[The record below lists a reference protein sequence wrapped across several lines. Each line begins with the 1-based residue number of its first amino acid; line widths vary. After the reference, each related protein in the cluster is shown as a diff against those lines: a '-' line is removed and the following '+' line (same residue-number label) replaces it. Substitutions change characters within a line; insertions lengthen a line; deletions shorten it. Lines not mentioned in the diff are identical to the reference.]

1 MRTRFYTMKQIADL
15 PDTIAV
21 FPLPGAILLPR
32 SRLPLHIFEPR
43 YLAMVED
50 CLKTDHR
57 MIGMIQPRTGQ
68 GKADQAGVSVLSAVG
83 CAGRIS
89 SFSETDDGRYMI
101 TLVGISRFRVDAE
114 VAGFVPYRRC
124 KVDWSD
130 FSDDLRSEDGQ
141 ADFRRDD
148 FMDKLSR
155 YLKQRNLGVDWSSLK
170 EAEDELLV
178 NALSILCPFAPE
190 EKQALLEARTLSDRC
205 RVLETLIAFSLQS
218 GGGSDEVL
226 Q

>member
-1 MRTRFYTMKQIADL
+1 MKHIADL
-15 PDTIAV
+15 PDTIAI

-32 SRLPLHIFEPR
+32 SQLPLHIFEPR

-50 CLKTDHR
+50 CLKSDQR
-57 MIGMIQPRTGQ
+57 MIGMIQPRSGQ
-68 GKADQAGVSVLSAVG
+68 GGAAGLSSVG

-101 TLVGISRFRVDAE
+101 TLAGVSRFRVDHE
-114 VAGFVPYRRC
+114 VTGFVPYRRC
-124 KVDWSD
+124 KADWTD
-130 FSDDLRSEDGQ
+130 FAADLRGEETEV
-141 ADFRRDD
+141 AFKRDA
-148 FMDKLSR
+148 FMDKLAR
-155 YLKQRNLGVDWSSLK
+155 YLKQRNMGVDWSSLK

-190 EKQALLEARTLSDRC
+190 EKQALLEARTLTDRC
-205 RVLETLIAFSLQS
+205 RVLETLIAFSLQTT
-218 GGGSDEVL
+218 GGADDVV

>member
-1 MRTRFYTMKQIADL
+1 MKHIADL

-57 MIGMIQPRTGQ
+57 MIAMIQPRAGQ
-68 GKADQAGVSVLSAVG
+68 GGAAVLSAVG

-101 TLVGISRFRVDAE
+101 TLAGISRFRVAAE
-114 VAGFVPYRRC
+114 VTGFVPYRRC
-124 KVDWSD
+124 TVDWSD
-130 FSDDLRSEDGQ
+130 FADDLRAEDGK
-141 ADFRRDD
+141 ADFARDD
-148 FMDKLSR
+148 FMEKLAR

-190 EKQALLEARTLSDRC
+190 EKQALLEAQTLSDRR
-205 RVLETLIAFSLQS
+205 RVLETLISFSLQS
-218 GGGSDEVL
+218 GTTAGDVV

>member
-1 MRTRFYTMKQIADL
+1 MKNFGDL
-15 PDTIAV
+15 PDTLAI

-50 CLKTDHR
+50 CLKSDHR
-57 MIGMIQPRTGQ
+57 MIGMIQPRAGQ
-68 GKADQAGVSVLSAVG
+68 GGASGLSSVG

-89 SFSETDDGRYMI
+89 SFSETDDGRYMV
-101 TLVGISRFRVDAE
+101 TLSGIARFRVEHE

-124 KVDWSD
+124 KADWTD
-130 FSDDLRSEDGQ
+130 FAADLRAEDTEVG
-141 ADFRRDD
+141 FNRED
-148 FMDKLSR
+148 FMDKLAR

-190 EKQALLEARTLSDRC
+190 EKQALLEARTLTDRC
-205 RVLETLIAFSLQS
+205 RVLETLIAFSLQTS
-218 GGGSDEVL
+218 GGADDVL

>member
-1 MRTRFYTMKQIADL
+1 
-15 PDTIAV
+15 
-21 FPLPGAILLPR
+21 
-32 SRLPLHIFEPR
+32 
-43 YLAMVED
+43 
-50 CLKTDHR
+50 
-57 MIGMIQPRTGQ
+57 
-68 GKADQAGVSVLSAVG
+68 
-83 CAGRIS
+83 
-89 SFSETDDGRYMI
+89 
-101 TLVGISRFRVDAE
+101 AE

-130 FSDDLRSEDGQ
+130 FADDLRAEETQ

-148 FMDKLSR
+148 FMEKLAR

-190 EKQALLEARTLSDRC
+190 EKQALLEAHTLTDRC
-205 RVLETLIAFSLQS
+205 HVLETLIAFSLQS

>member
-1 MRTRFYTMKQIADL
+1 MKHNADL
-15 PDTIAV
+15 PETISV

-50 CLKTDHR
+50 CLKSDHR
-57 MIGMIQPRTGQ
+57 MIGMIQPRAGTGKT
-68 GKADQAGVSVLSAVG
+68 GLSAVG

-101 TLVGISRFRVDAE
+101 TLAGISRFRVESE
-114 VAGFVPYRRC
+114 VVGFVPYRRC
-124 KVDWSD
+124 KVEWAD
-130 FSDDLRSEDGQ
+130 FAGDLRAEDGQ
-141 ADFRRDD
+141 ADFARDD
-148 FMDKLSR
+148 FMDKLAR
-155 YLKQRNLGVDWSSLK
+155 YFKQRNLGVDWSSLK

-190 EKQALLEARTLSDRC
+190 EKQALLEAPSLSDRC

-218 GGGSDEVL
+218 GSTGDDVL

>member
-1 MRTRFYTMKQIADL
+1 MKNFGDL
-15 PDTIAV
+15 PDTLAI

-50 CLKTDHR
+50 CLKSDHR
-57 MIGMIQPRTGQ
+57 MIGMIQPRAGQ
-68 GKADQAGVSVLSAVG
+68 GGASGLSSVG

-89 SFSETDDGRYMI
+89 SFSETDDGRYMV
-101 TLVGISRFRVDAE
+101 TLSGIARFRVEHE

-124 KVDWSD
+124 KADWTD
-130 FSDDLRSEDGQ
+130 YAADLRAEDTEVG
-141 ADFRRDD
+141 FNRED
-148 FMDKLSR
+148 FMDKLAR

-190 EKQALLEARTLSDRC
+190 EKQALLEARTLTDRC
-205 RVLETLIAFSLQS
+205 RVLETLIAFSLQTS
-218 GGGSDEVL
+218 GGADDVL

>member
-1 MRTRFYTMKQIADL
+1 MKQIADL

-43 YLAMVED
+43 YLARVED

-68 GKADQAGVSVLSAVG
+68 GKADQGGASMLSAVG

-101 TLVGISRFRVDAE
+101 TLAGVSRFRVAAE

-130 FSDDLRSEDGQ
+130 FADDLRAEDTQ

-148 FMDKLSR
+148 FMEKLAR

-190 EKQALLEARTLSDRC
+190 EKQALLEARTLTDRC
-205 RVLETLIAFSLQS
+205 PVLETLIAFSLQS

>member
-1 MRTRFYTMKQIADL
+1 
-15 PDTIAV
+15 
-21 FPLPGAILLPR
+21 
-32 SRLPLHIFEPR
+32 
-43 YLAMVED
+43 
-50 CLKTDHR
+50 
-57 MIGMIQPRTGQ
+57 
-68 GKADQAGVSVLSAVG
+68 
-83 CAGRIS
+83 
-89 SFSETDDGRYMI
+89 MI
-101 TLVGISRFRVDAE
+101 TLAGVSRFRVAAE

-130 FSDDLRSEDGQ
+130 FADDLRAEDTQ

-148 FMDKLSR
+148 FMEKLAR

-190 EKQALLEARTLSDRC
+190 EKQALLEARTLTDRC
-205 RVLETLIAFSLQS
+205 HVLETLIAFSLQS

>member
-1 MRTRFYTMKQIADL
+1 MKQIVDL
-15 PDTIAV
+15 PDTIAI

-50 CLKTDHR
+50 CLKSDHR
-57 MIGMIQPRTGQ
+57 MIGMIQPRTSSGKTGQ
-68 GKADQAGVSVLSAVG
+68 GGVAPLSSVG

-101 TLVGISRFRVDAE
+101 TLAGISRFRVAAE

-124 KVDWSD
+124 TVDWSD
-130 FSDDLRSEDGQ
+130 FADDLRAEDGK
-141 ADFRRDD
+141 ADFARDD
-148 FMDKLSR
+148 FMEKLAR

-190 EKQALLEARTLSDRC
+190 EKQALLEAQTLSDRR
-205 RVLETLIAFSLQS
+205 RVLETLISFSLQS
-218 GGGSDEVL
+218 GSTAGDVV